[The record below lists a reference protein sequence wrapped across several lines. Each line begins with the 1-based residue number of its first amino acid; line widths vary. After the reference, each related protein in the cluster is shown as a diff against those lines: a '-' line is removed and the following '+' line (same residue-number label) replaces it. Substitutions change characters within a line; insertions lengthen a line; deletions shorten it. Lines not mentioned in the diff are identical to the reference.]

1 MGKLYNKIADLAMH
15 IEGIIY
21 HYGTHGN
28 VEFLQNSVKRL
39 ARWCRKAGDEVYWD
53 KQDYS
58 TELLNECLDYIF
70 YVYCT

>member
-39 ARWCRKAGDEVYWD
+39 ARWC
-53 KQDYS
+53 
-58 TELLNECLDYIF
+58 
-70 YVYCT
+70 